1 MTQKRGGW
9 SNFASRI
16 ISRANI
22 GIVLVM
28 SGLFILA
35 GSQAFA
41 EGNTIKIGIIAEMT
55 GTFADH
61 GQEMMNGIK
70 TYMMEHGDTVAGK
83 KIELVIKDTGGPN
96 PDVAKRLAQELVVKD
111 KVDFLAGFGLTP
123 NAMAVAPIATQA
135 KKPVIIMN
143 AATSVITTKSPY
155 IARVSFTLAQVT
167 APMAEWAYKHGIRKV
182 YTVVGDYG
190 PGHDSEAAFKKTF
203 TKLGGTVVGELRVPM
218 KNVEFGP
225 YIQRVKDAKPEAMF
239 VFVTSGEL
247 GLGIMKAYNER
258 GLKQAGIKLITT
270 GDVLDDA
277 IMDALGDSPLGVVST
292 HHYSADHKSPEN
304 AKFVADYKKVDS
316 KLRPNFKAVHAY
328 DGMALI
334 YAVATQ
340 LKGDVSNGDKVM
352 QVIKGMKL
360 NSPRG
365 PIEIDPATRD
375 IVQNVYVREAKKVG
389 GKVYNVEFDTFK
401 AVKDPGK

>member
-1 MTQKRGGW
+1 MCRNTVGFLLVLCGV
-9 SNFASRI
+9 FAM
-16 ISRANI
+16 A
-22 GIVLVM
+22 
-28 SGLFILA
+28 A
-35 GSQAFA
+35 GQASA
-41 EGNTIKIGIIAEMT
+41 AGNTIKVGIIAEMT

-61 GQEMMNGIK
+61 GKEMMNGIK
-70 TYMMEHGDTVAGK
+70 TYMMQHGDSVAGK
-83 KIELVIKDTGGPN
+83 KIELIVKDTGGPN
-96 PDVAKRLAQELVVKD
+96 PDVAKRLAQELIVKD
-111 KVDFLAGFGLTP
+111 KVDILAGFGLTP
-123 NAMAVAPIATQA
+123 NALAVAPIATEA
-135 KKPVIIMN
+135 KKPVIILN
-143 AATSVITTKSPY
+143 AATSIITTKSPY

-190 PGHDSEAAFKKTF
+190 PGHDSEAAFKKAF
-203 TKLGGTVVGELRVPM
+203 TKLGGQVVGDLRVPM

-225 YIQRVKDAKPEAMF
+225 YMQRVKDAKPEAVF

-247 GLGIMKAYNER
+247 GIGIMKAYNER
-258 GLKQAGIKLITT
+258 GMKQAGIKLITT
-270 GDVLDDA
+270 GDVFDDA
-277 IMDALGDSPLGVVST
+277 VMDALGDTPLGVIST

-328 DGMALI
+328 DGMAAI
-334 YAVATQ
+334 YAVAKQ

-352 QVIKGMKL
+352 QALKGLKL

-365 PIEIDPATRD
+365 PIQIDPETRD

-389 GKVYNVEFDTFK
+389 GKVYNVEFDTFN